1 MAATFPRGE
10 EFAAMPKYVVKQGDH
25 LAKIASD
32 HGLRLWQTIWDHPD
46 NAALKKQRV
55 NPNVLLP
62 RDELEV
68 PKPQQ
73 REESCG
79 TEKRH
84 RFKAKTPEL
93 MLRVKTLDVCRKP
106 VANVEATLWVAGTF
120 ENLKTDG
127 DGLIERPIAL
137 DATAGRLRIESD
149 VLAGT
154 LDVPLGIGELDPV
167 DEITGQIGRLNN
179 LGYDAGPVE
188 EPKDALAKEQLASA
202 IEEFQ
207 CDQGLK
213 IDGLCGPNTQ
223 KKLKE
228 VHGC

>member
-1 MAATFPRGE
+1 
-10 EFAAMPKYVVKQGDH
+10 MPKYVVKQGDH
-25 LAKIASD
+25 IAKIASD
-32 HGLRLWQTIWDHPD
+32 HGLRLWETIWDHPD
-46 NAALKKQRV
+46 NAALKKKRG

-62 RDELEV
+62 GDTLEV
-68 PKPQQ
+68 PKATL
-73 REESCG
+73 REESCA

-93 MLRVKTLDVCRKP
+93 VLRVKTLDVCRRP
-106 VANVEATLWVAGTF
+106 VANADATLWVSGTF
-120 ENLKTDG
+120 ENLRTSSE
-127 DGLIERPIAL
+127 GLIEKPISPDSTL
-137 DATAGRLRIESD
+137 GRLRLAAEA
-149 VLAGT
+149 LAGT

-167 DEITGQIGRLNN
+167 DEVTGQIGRLNN

-188 EPKDALAKEQLASA
+188 PPKDALAESQLASA

-213 IDGLCGPNTQ
+213 VDGLCGPNTQ